1 MIRFAHTC
9 PPESPLQR
17 LLGST
22 LHGALPLSRTHPP
35 LISGKSVLQPPLL
48 AIGTGV
54 GRCSTLAKSASL
66 LSPQHAGRSGD
77 IRRRP

>member
-35 LISGKSVLQPPLL
+35 LISGKSVLPSR
-48 AIGTGV
+48 
-54 GRCSTLAKSASL
+54 RCSQSELASVGAAL
-66 LSPQHAGRSGD
+66 
-77 IRRRP
+77 